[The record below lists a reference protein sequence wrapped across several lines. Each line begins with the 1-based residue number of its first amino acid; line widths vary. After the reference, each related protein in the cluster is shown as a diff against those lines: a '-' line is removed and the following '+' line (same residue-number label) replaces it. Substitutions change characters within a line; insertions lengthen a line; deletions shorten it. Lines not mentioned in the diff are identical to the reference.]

1 MNTNRRQFLR
11 TSAAYAVGF
20 AGLRTLVN
28 PAFGDSLSP
37 SSASQIGYGELVSN
51 LSGLL
56 DLPKGF
62 SYQVIG
68 EVGQKMDDGLLLSAM
83 PDGMATFPGPNG
95 LTLIVRNHEN
105 TPMKDGPFG
114 KGGKLDEERYAKV
127 DASKLY
133 DDGQGELPC
142 TGGTTTVVYD
152 TKNQKVVKQF
162 QSLAGTERNCAGGP
176 TPWGTWISCE
186 ETVDKPGVIL
196 EGDKGAKF
204 TKAHGYNFE
213 VPATAE
219 IGMADPIP
227 LVAMGRFRHE
237 AIAVD
242 PVSGVILQTEDM
254 DDGAFYRFLPNKPG
268 KNGEAADLQAGGKLQ
283 ALMIVDHPSIDTRN
297 WKGNQTVKVG
307 DKFDVRW
314 VDLQEVESPDDT
326 LRYQAF
332 EKGCAR
338 FARGEGI
345 WYTTKQDGSDKGEF
359 YFACT
364 SGGDKENGQIW
375 RYTPSSQEGEWGE
388 KTEPGTLELFLE
400 PNDSNLIENADNLTV
415 ANWGDLIVCE
425 DRKGPIVRLVG
436 VTPDGQCYT
445 FANNH
450 VGGEFAGVCFSPDGS
465 TLFVN
470 LQSVG
475 KTVAITGPW

>member
-1 MNTNRRQFLR
+1 MDL
-11 TSAAYAVGF
+11 
-20 AGLRTLVN
+20 
-28 PAFGDSLSP
+28 
-37 SSASQIGYGELVSN
+37 LVS
-51 LSGLL
+51 
-56 DLPKGF
+56 
-62 SYQVIG
+62 
-68 EVGQKMDDGLLLSAM
+68 
-83 PDGMATFPGPNG
+83 
-95 LTLIVRNHEN
+95 
-105 TPMKDGPFG
+105 
-114 KGGKLDEERYAKV
+114 GGKIDAERYAKV

-133 DDGQGELPC
+133 DDGMGELPC
-142 TGGTTTVVYD
+142 AGGTTTVVYD

-176 TPWGTWISCE
+176 TPWGSWISCE

-196 EGDKGAKF
+196 EGDKESKF

-213 VPATAE
+213 VPASAE
-219 IGMADPIP
+219 IGLADPIP

-242 PVSGVILQTEDM
+242 PNSGAIYQTEDM
-254 DDGAFYRFLPNKPG
+254 DDGAFYRFLPNQPG

-283 ALMIVDHPSIDTRN
+283 ALMMVDHSSIDTRN
-297 WKGNQTVKVG
+297 WKGNQSVNVG
-307 DKFDVRW
+307 DRFAVRW
-314 VDLQEVESPDDT
+314 IDLEDVESPDDT

-332 EKGCAR
+332 EKGGAR

-345 WYTTKQDGSDKGEF
+345 WYTTKQDGTDKGEI

-364 SGGDKENGQIW
+364 SGGNEGKGQIW
-375 RYTPSSQEGEWGE
+375 RYTPSPFEGEAGE
-388 KTEPGTLELFLE
+388 SKEPGTLELFLE

-425 DRKGPIVRLVG
+425 DRSGPTVRLVG
-436 VTPDGQCYT
+436 VTPEGQCYT

-475 KTVAITGPW
+475 KTVAITGPWQG